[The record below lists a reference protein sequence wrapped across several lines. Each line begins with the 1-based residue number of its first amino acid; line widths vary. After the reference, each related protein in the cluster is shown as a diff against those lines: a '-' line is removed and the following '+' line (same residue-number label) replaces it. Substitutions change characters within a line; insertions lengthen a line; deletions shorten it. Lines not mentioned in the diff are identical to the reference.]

1 MSRGNQL
8 QVPRNVD
15 ARAVHGPK
23 RVHERQA
30 DEEPGQRWKWMSG
43 CANNQPGFYSIG
55 CLAFAATLLAFF
67 QW

>member
-23 RVHERQA
+23 LVHERQA
-30 DEEPGQRWKWMSG
+30 DEEPGFDMEIEDSHETNGTTMEVDVWM
-43 CANNQPGFYSIG
+43 CQ
-55 CLAFAATLLAFF
+55 
-67 QW
+67 